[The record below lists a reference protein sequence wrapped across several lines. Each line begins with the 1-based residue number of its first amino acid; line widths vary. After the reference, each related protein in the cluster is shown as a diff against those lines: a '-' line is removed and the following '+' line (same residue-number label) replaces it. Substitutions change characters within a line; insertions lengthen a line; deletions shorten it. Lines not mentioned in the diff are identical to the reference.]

1 MEKLDLKY
9 MPKDFTFCS
18 REDCKRHETCLHWR
32 AYMERP
38 VVEQAYFYD
47 HRWIEELGGTE
58 QCPNYQDSTPLEFV
72 CGFLYIFDSIPK
84 AQASKLKARLID
96 AFGEYNYYRY
106 CRGEFLTP
114 PAVQERILQIAK
126 ELNITVPIQFHT
138 KLTMPYWGD
147 YKIKRKK

>member
-1 MEKLDLKY
+1 MTKLDLKH

-38 VVEQAYFYD
+38 VVERAYFYD
-47 HRWIEELGGTE
+47 HRWIEKQGGTE
-58 QCPNYQDSTPLEFV
+58 QCPRYMDSTPVEYA
-72 CGFLYIFDSIPK
+72 CGFKDIYDIIPK
-84 AQASKLKARLID
+84 AKANELRDRLMTE
-96 AFGEYNYYRY
+96 FGEYNYYRY

-126 ELNITVPIQFHT
+126 ELGITTSIQFHR
-138 KLTMPYWGD
+138 KVAMPCWGD
-147 YKIKRKK
+147 YKIKRKI